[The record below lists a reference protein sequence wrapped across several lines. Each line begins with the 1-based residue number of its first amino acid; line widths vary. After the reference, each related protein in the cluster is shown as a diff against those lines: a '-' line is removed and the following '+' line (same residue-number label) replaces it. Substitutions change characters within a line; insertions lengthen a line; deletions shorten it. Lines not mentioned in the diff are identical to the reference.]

1 MKTIRPFQVQF
12 FTLMLIAA
20 MAAGCS
26 AGGKD
31 EKPNILFIYT
41 DDHSTRTVSAY
52 PDAYPWARTPNID
65 ALAAEGISFRQVY
78 NGSWCMPS
86 RATML
91 TGHHQHNVQ
100 SMCMEGRYPGST
112 YDPEQCPFWPS
123 VFRQAGYTTAHIGK
137 WHTGT
142 DTGFGRDWDH
152 QIVWN
157 RPRYP
162 ENAAK
167 YYYDQL
173 IETNGGEPELM
184 EEYSTD
190 QYTEWA
196 LEFIKDAANKDK
208 PWYLWLCYGA
218 VHGPFTPADRHM
230 DDYPD
235 VPAPD
240 IKDVYPPRPGKPEYV
255 QAQENWMP
263 GPDGEPVEV
272 DKAFNYQHPGRPL
285 KDWIRQYHQGVLA
298 IDEGVGRILELLEE
312 SGQYDNTVIVFTSDQ
327 GFAWGQH
334 GFKTKVAPYFA
345 NIASPLIF
353 SLPETRD
360 SEVRGALVD
369 HPVSGVDLPVTFF
382 SLAGLDLPWRM
393 DGHDL
398 TPLLQNPDDDWDHP
412 AMMVS
417 TSFIYGSDTD
427 IIPPVGDERLY
438 WGPGVPWYV
447 ILAEGRYKYIRNL
460 VEGETDELYDMVDDP
475 DELTNLV
482 GNEEYK
488 DIVDQ
493 YREATIQELERT
505 GARFVDNLPALKAD
519 LEGAA
524 AE

>member
-1 MKTIRPFQVQF
+1 MILKHLRPV
-12 FTLMLIAA
+12 TMLFLAAA
-20 MAAGCS
+20 MLAGCS
-26 AGGKD
+26 TKGEND
-31 EKPNILFIYT
+31 KPNILFIYT
-41 DDHSTRTVSAY
+41 DDQSTRTVSSY
-52 PDAYPWARTPNID
+52 PDAYPWASTPNID
-65 ALAAEGISFRQVY
+65 ALAEEGIAFRQVY

-91 TGHHQHNVQ
+91 TGHHQHNVE
-100 SMCMEGRYPGST
+100 SMRMEGTYPGST
-112 YDPEQCPFWPS
+112 YDPGQCPFWPS
-123 VFRQAGYTTAHIGK
+123 VFRRAGYHTAQIGK

-162 ENAAK
+162 ENAGK
-167 YYYDQL
+167 YYYGQL

-196 LEFIKDAANKDK
+196 LQYIRDVAEQDK
-208 PWYLWLCYGA
+208 PWFLWLCYGA

-230 DDYPD
+230 DAYPE
-235 VPAPD
+235 VPAPVIED
-240 IKDVYPPRPGKPEYV
+240 IYPPRPGKPAYV

-263 GPDGEPVEV
+263 GPSGEPVEV
-272 DKAFNYQHPGRPL
+272 ARAFNYQKPGRPL

-298 IDEGVGRILELLEE
+298 IDEGIGQIIRELKE

-334 GFKTKVAPYFA
+334 GFKTKVAPYYA

-353 SLPETRD
+353 SLPETRTA
-360 SEVRGALVD
+360 SVKGAMID

-382 SLAGLDLPWRM
+382 SLAGLELPWRM

-398 TPLLQNPDDDWDHP
+398 SPLLEDPQADWDHP
-412 AMMVS
+412 ALMVS

-427 IIPPVGDERLY
+427 TIPEVGDPRLY

-447 ILAEGRYKYIRNL
+447 ILAEGRYKYVRTL
-460 VEGETDELYDMVDDP
+460 VEGETDELYDMLEDP
-475 DELTNLV
+475 GEIHNLV
-482 GNEEYK
+482 GEPAYEE
-488 DIVDQ
+488 IVSS
-493 YREATIQELERT
+493 YREKTLLELRRT
-505 GARFVDNLPALKAD
+505 GARFAERLPALKSE
-519 LEGAA
+519 LNPE
-524 AE
+524 